1 MDITNKTENKANLNN
16 RELRYNIDDKRSN
29 EKKEGIMIDD
39 EALEKVSGGV
49 SDIIRVTPAVVPYN

>member
-29 EKKEGIMIDD
+29 EEKKGIMIDD

-49 SDIIRVTPAVVPYN
+49 SGINRVTPAVVPYN

>member
-29 EKKEGIMIDD
+29 EEKEGITF
-39 EALEKVSGGV
+39 VR
-49 SDIIRVTPAVVPYN
+49 SDRIVMFA

>member
-29 EKKEGIMIDD
+29 EEKEGIMIDD

-49 SDIIRVTPAVVPYN
+49 SGIKRVTPAVVPYN